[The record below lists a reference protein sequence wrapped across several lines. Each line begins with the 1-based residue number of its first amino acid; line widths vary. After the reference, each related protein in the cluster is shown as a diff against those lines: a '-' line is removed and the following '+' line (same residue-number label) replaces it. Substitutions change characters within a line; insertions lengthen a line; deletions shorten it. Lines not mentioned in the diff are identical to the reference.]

1 MWYQLAVREDG
12 LLSGRPADWGLVEEE
27 EFSPFVCKDRFWG
40 NIPNGEMGIN
50 GGNSVINAAADCTW
64 WFSNGGWVWCW
75 WAVDEWAGG
84 GDDSIGET
92 EFNGGGGNNN
102 GGVLVEQFGGGG
114 VEQIRCPDCKDING
128 DGIEPLLVAA
138 VEEEDVEWD
147 EWDRGGG
154 FMLNVD
160 A

>member
-1 MWYQLAVREDG
+1 M
-12 LLSGRPADWGLVEEE
+12 
-27 EFSPFVCKDRFWG
+27 
-40 NIPNGEMGIN
+40 
-50 GGNSVINAAADCTW
+50 
-64 WFSNGGWVWCW
+64 
-75 WAVDEWAGG
+75 
-84 GDDSIGET
+84 
-92 EFNGGGGNNN
+92 
-102 GGVLVEQFGGGG
+102 LVEQFGGGG